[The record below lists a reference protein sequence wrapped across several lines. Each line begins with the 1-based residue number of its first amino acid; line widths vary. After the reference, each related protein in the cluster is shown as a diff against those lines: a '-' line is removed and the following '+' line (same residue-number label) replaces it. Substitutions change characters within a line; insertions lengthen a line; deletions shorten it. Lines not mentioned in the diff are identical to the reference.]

1 MAEQDQIAFELV
13 SPEQLVVSE
22 NADMVVI
29 PGADGD
35 IGAMARHAP
44 LITSLKAGVVGLY
57 DGRSARERYFVAGGF
72 AEITNERC
80 TVLAEYPTKVAE
92 LDRSAVETELKNAQ
106 EDVADAKTDQERSDA
121 ERRVE
126 VADAKLR
133 AIQAAQ
139 EG

>member
-1 MAEQDQIAFELV
+1 MAEQEQIAFELV

-22 NADMVVI
+22 GADMVVI

-35 IGAMARHAP
+35 IGAMVRHAP

-57 DGRSARERYFVAGGF
+57 DGRSVRERYFVAGGF

-80 TVLAEYPTKVAE
+80 TVLAEHPTKVAE
-92 LDRSAVETELKNAQ
+92 LKRADVEQELNNAR
-106 EDVADAKTDQERSDA
+106 EDVQDAKTDEERAEA
-121 ERRVE
+121 ERRAD

-133 AIQAAQ
+133 AVQAAEQ
-139 EG
+139 G